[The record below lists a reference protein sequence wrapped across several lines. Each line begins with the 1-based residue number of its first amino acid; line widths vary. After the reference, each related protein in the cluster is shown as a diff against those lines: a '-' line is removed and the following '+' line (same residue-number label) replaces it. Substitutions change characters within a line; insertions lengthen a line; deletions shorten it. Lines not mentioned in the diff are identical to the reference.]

1 MINYSCSSVLVNDQ
15 DTKLCDLNNSCLN
28 IGDVLSTTVNAL
40 FTGTCSLYSIVTSG
54 NDGENNYIVISGTHC
69 ELDTTTIA
77 ISDPC
82 IISGAYTNPYI
93 IDVVACGYDA
103 ETDQTTLSL
112 PAGSKSVIFG
122 SCPADCETC
131 GVILETCNTSVTMTI
146 TNTTTGQHVYSNTW
160 LNQNVDEVIDYTIL
174 NYGNYHVA
182 IEYIN
187 CNGTDCAES
196 ALCEFDF
203 KACPFYKIVTDSCHH
218 YTAYDLSPFS
228 KTNYV
233 NVQGVNGY
241 SETYEFTVPYEDH
254 VSFTTPSDGVY
265 TATITHDNYGP
276 CTGTCVNNNG
286 NFDTNLNW
294 WCNYI
299 GFNINP
305 YSGSTYCDDGM
316 SAFIWNSGHALYNQP
331 YNGTRGGIL
340 QQSCLTID
348 KTYCVNFDIT
358 NLNTLVSGSYDTT
371 TVQVYAGDTLITSS
385 QMPSLYFQDI
395 TSTTHHIYIPA
406 ITCTNTTNPLNN
418 WFSIQVIN
426 GGTVHPLS
434 VVYIDNVC
442 IREVTLVPELQES
455 YTQVIYDLCDM
466 AACIKKL
473 ILDLFCNENDPCCND
488 CDPAK
493 QKQKELYRNEL
504 NKLNALYSTFS
515 MMIAKEQADYLNVF
529 TMDSCREMMI
539 AEIQSVFTKI
549 NEITKRCGDCD
560 PKTNVTTPSSGCNGC

>member
-1 MINYSCSSVLVNDQ
+1 MINYSCGSVLVNDQ
-15 DTKLCDLNNSCLN
+15 NTLTCDLNNNCLN
-28 IGDVLSTTVNAL
+28 VGNVIRIPIL
-40 FTGTCSLYSIVTSG
+40 VTYEVFSFP
-54 NDGENNYIVISGTHC
+54 IT
-69 ELDTTTIA
+69 
-77 ISDPC
+77 
-82 IISGAYTNPYI
+82 YTNAYNQIYVDGDLTPYASQFVFDQALNI
-93 IDVVACGYDA
+93 QGGCLPGVYYFQSLIPDPITSLIYIQSGEGNYPLKPCPTEECPDCGSFVFNCNNNI
-103 ETDQTTLSL
+103 TTL
-112 PAGSKSVIFG
+112 
-122 SCPADCETC
+122 
-131 GVILETCNTSVTMTI
+131 TI
-146 TNTTTGQHVYSNTW
+146 TNTTTGEIVHTETYYGNVNTYY
-160 LNQNVDEVIDYTIL
+160 DYTIL
-174 NYGNYHVA
+174 SYGNYSVS
-182 IEYIN
+182 IFMSQCGNE
-187 CNGTDCAES
+187 TAECS
-196 ALCEFDF
+196 YTF

-233 NVQGVNGY
+233 NIQGVNGY

-294 WCNYI
+294 WCQGNV
-299 GFNINP
+299 GQNENP
-305 YSGSTYCDDGM
+305 YEALTGNCNAGDLYFAWSSANSGSALTNQINM
-316 SAFIWNSGHALYNQP
+316 SDQWNVLG
-331 YNGTRGGIL
+331 
-340 QQSCLTID
+340 QSCLTIG
-348 KTYCVNFDIT
+348 KTYCVNFDIV
-358 NLNTLVSGSYDTT
+358 NLNTLDGSYQTST
-371 TVQVYAGDTLITSS
+371 EVQVYAGDTVITSTE
-385 QMPSLYFQDI
+385 MPQLTFSDTTL
-395 TSTTHHIYIPA
+395 TTHHIYIPA
-406 ITCTNTTNPLNN
+406 ITCTNTINLLNN
-418 WFSIQVIN
+418 WFTIKVTNN
-426 GGTVHPLS
+426 GSAVLDS
-434 VVYIDNVC
+434 LLYIDNVC
-442 IREVTLVPELQES
+442 IREVTLAPELQES